1 MRLLETLVALIIL
14 VLEESMS
21 VDILKE
27 KFTLADVVDELTA
40 FINNKIASWLFVYL
54 LKLLL
59 ADLQRVDEDV
69 REASG
74 KHILQSQEILNFSSY
89 VIQEQVASDLD
100 PELISPSNSEEAS
113 GFFDLLPALRPNYF

>member
-74 KHILQSQEILNFSSY
+74 KHIL
-89 VIQEQVASDLD
+89 
-100 PELISPSNSEEAS
+100 
-113 GFFDLLPALRPNYF
+113 

>member
-1 MRLLETLVALIIL
+1 MRLLEALIALIIL

-21 VDILKE
+21 VDILKK

-40 FINNKIASWLFVYL
+40 FINNMIASWLFVYL

-59 ADLQRVDEDV
+59 ADLQGVDEDV

-74 KHILQSQEILNFSSY
+74 KHIL
-89 VIQEQVASDLD
+89 
-100 PELISPSNSEEAS
+100 
-113 GFFDLLPALRPNYF
+113 

>member
-1 MRLLETLVALIIL
+1 MRLLEALIALIIL

-27 KFTLADVVDELTA
+27 KFNLADVVDELTA
-40 FINNKIASWLFVYL
+40 FINHEIASWLFIYL

-59 ADLQRVDEDV
+59 ADLQGVDEDI

-74 KHILQSQEILNFSSY
+74 KHIL
-89 VIQEQVASDLD
+89 
-100 PELISPSNSEEAS
+100 
-113 GFFDLLPALRPNYF
+113 